1 MTDNSSS
8 TSTPDDVRILRD
20 GFTHRWVPSDSSD
33 PTGFGALTGVDP
45 DAQESIIPFRKLCNP
60 APSWRDYH
68 LGVYFPSTDYQF
80 SVVTSYFINERD
92 TASQNDSVT
101 AYTRELFRADQAYG
115 PGASAALQRD
125 LTSFGLTAPT
135 FLHDLPAVLATLP
148 CYFVYV

>member
-1 MTDNSSS
+1 MSDNASSA
-8 TSTPDDVRILRD
+8 STPDDVRILRD
-20 GFTHRWVPSDSSD
+20 GFTHRWAPSNSSD
-33 PTGFGALTGVDP
+33 HTGFGAPTGVDP
-45 DAQESIIPFRKLCNP
+45 DAQESIIPFRELCNP
-60 APSWRDYH
+60 APSWRDYR
-68 LGVYFPSTDYQF
+68 LGVYFPSIDYQF

>member
-45 DAQESIIPFRKLCNP
+45 DAQESIIPFRELCNP
-60 APSWRDYH
+60 APSCRDYR

-80 SVVTSYFINERD
+80 SVVTSYFINER
-92 TASQNDSVT
+92 VT
-101 AYTRELFRADQAYG
+101 AYTCELFRADQADG

-125 LTSFGLTAPT
+125 LTSFGLTAPN
-135 FLHDLPAVLATLP
+135 FLHDVPAVSATLS
-148 CYFVYV
+148 CYFVYVLSTV